1 MANKTYG
8 YLRTSSRRRES
19 EAGSDPE
26 TQRRQ
31 LLGDGVSLD
40 DILEDVGVSGSTA
53 TSSRKGW
60 NSLNSRLKEGDTVV
74 VAALDRIGRPGAG
87 QGRGE
92 DPGSASP
99 G

>member
-8 YLRTSSRRRES
+8 YLRTSSRRRDRKR
-19 EAGSDPE
+19 APTRDPKA
-26 TQRRQ
+26 TT
-31 LLGDGVSLD
+31 LGDGVSLD